1 MRRSR
6 IGGVGEK
13 EIETVNERH
22 EEEEEEGRRR
32 RRNRKRERERKG
44 KRKREREVNEK
55 RTLSGQ
61 SYWGMA
67 AVIIIPIR

>member
-22 EEEEEEGRRR
+22 EEEEEEEEGRRR

-44 KRKREREVNEK
+44 KRKREVNEK